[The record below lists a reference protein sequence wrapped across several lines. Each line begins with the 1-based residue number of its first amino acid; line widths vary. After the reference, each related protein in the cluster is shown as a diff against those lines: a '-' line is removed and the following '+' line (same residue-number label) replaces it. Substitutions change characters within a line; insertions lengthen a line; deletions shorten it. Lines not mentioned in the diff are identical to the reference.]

1 MKKTI
6 LWHLKICEETK
17 KAGLPWDFIKEYE
30 GRQLYHAGK
39 LINTYGL
46 QKKVKEIGEMILGYL
61 VQDAEFIPHLYKLY
75 QNQPEVE
82 ASRIRALITGAGE
95 EKLSDFSFE
104 KIEEV
109 LKDEVIQNQVLFW
122 YLKYYVS
129 LVLNND
135 KKSALVSGLLN
146 WHNSVGQDIK
156 ELSAEERNLLMEPA
170 FSSNLFLSIYGER
183 TVWEQLLE
191 PEKLALMNEIANAA
205 WSWQRIQM
213 EHFMQLMEKPKEFR
227 RRFHLVTEY
236 IDEKERPTFVNLWI
250 ENKALWNDLKRL
262 EQILPDMDEEQ
273 IGQMLQDRTSYV
285 STLYKERI
293 QGIPLENLS
302 SRHEEL
308 MFYAVITN
316 KKHFLALVRESY
328 EDFTCLP
335 YHSLL
340 LDPDV
345 YQKYLNLNTLNK
357 KNLKECF
364 GLGVLSS
371 YQKENMGRSS
381 YTFEELKLLVSI
393 EGQYSYLY
401 NQLSCE
407 GIDARLKVFREI
419 AKRKCLP
426 ARIKEEE
433 MVCVG
438 ERLSQKVL
446 SMWMQEEFGDIKHL
460 RYQTAVHLLGHWE
473 EIKPFIRGLTDE
485 NQALF
490 LLRNIENLKDYH
502 DFYEIKEHLM
512 ETDKAWEWL
521 RGNLPIEDEVVE
533 KHKEN
538 VLQFLYEGGSEILF
552 AFCQNENKKKE
563 EIRRLLTAELMGK
576 FMELKYHEDD
586 LEREIAYPITPEI
599 KQAWMENLNL
609 SRDRYHVWEEDRLLP
624 VMQIGE
630 IPTETCISYRNG
642 YQSECLLSCF
652 DSNKKVI
659 FLEKDGDIVFR
670 AILRL
675 TKGSHN
681 KINTDKKRV
690 EFADLTKT
698 ETARKKEK
706 EELILFLERP
716 YYSRLS
722 MEELRTVVSYVIHL
736 VRQKAEMIGA
746 KLVLSPN
753 YREKIDEERF
763 VWSYYYVYISAS
775 KNGSQYLDSLGGM
788 ATVNQSGRYGI
799 AKVYLEKEKI
809 LQKSA

>member
-6 LWHLKICEETK
+6 LWHLRICEETK
-17 KAGLPWDFIKEYE
+17 KAGLPWDFIREYE

-39 LINTYGL
+39 LINTYSL
-46 QKKVKEIGEMILGYL
+46 QEKVKEIGEMILGYW
-61 VQDAEFIPHLYKLY
+61 VQDAEFIPYLYKLY
-75 QNQPEVE
+75 QNQPEIE
-82 ASRIRALITGAGE
+82 GSRIRALIMGAGE
-95 EKLSDFSFE
+95 EKLSGFSFE

-129 LVLNND
+129 LALDNAN
-135 KKSALVSGLLN
+135 KSTLVSGLLN
-146 WHNSVGQDIK
+146 WRNSVGQDIE
-156 ELSAEERNLLMEPA
+156 ELSADERKLLMEPA
-170 FSSNLFLSIYGER
+170 FSSNLFLTIYGER

-236 IDEKERPTFVNLWI
+236 IDEKERPAFVNLWI

-262 EQILPDMDEEQ
+262 EQILPEMDEEQ

-293 QGIPLENLS
+293 QGISLENLGS
-302 SRHEEL
+302 SHEEL
-308 MFYAVITN
+308 IFYAVITN
-316 KKHFLALVRESY
+316 KKHFLTLIRESY
-328 EDFTCLP
+328 EDFICLP
-335 YHSLL
+335 YDSLL

-364 GLGVLSS
+364 GLGELSS
-371 YQKENMGRSS
+371 YQKENMRRSS
-381 YTFEELKLLVSI
+381 YAFEELKLLVSL

-407 GIDARLKVFREI
+407 GIDTRLKVFREI

-438 ERLSQKVL
+438 ERLSQKAL
-446 SMWMQEEFGDIKHL
+446 SMWMQEEFGDIRHL
-460 RYQTAVHLLGHWE
+460 RHQTAIHLLGHWE

-521 RGNLPIEDEVVE
+521 RGNLPIEDEFVE
-533 KHKEN
+533 KYKEN

-552 AFCQNENKKKE
+552 AFCQNENGKNE
-563 EIRRLLTAELMGK
+563 EIRRLLIAELMGK

-609 SRDRYHVWEEDRLLP
+609 SRDCYHVWEEDRLLP

-722 MEELRTVVSYVIHL
+722 VEELGTVVSYVIHL
-736 VRQKAEMIGA
+736 VRQKAEMLGA

-753 YREKIDEERF
+753 YHEKIDEERF
-763 VWSYYYVYISAS
+763 VWSHYYVYISAS

-788 ATVNQSGRYGI
+788 ATVNQSGSYGI
-799 AKVYLEKEKI
+799 AKVLLEEENI
-809 LQKSA
+809 LQKRA